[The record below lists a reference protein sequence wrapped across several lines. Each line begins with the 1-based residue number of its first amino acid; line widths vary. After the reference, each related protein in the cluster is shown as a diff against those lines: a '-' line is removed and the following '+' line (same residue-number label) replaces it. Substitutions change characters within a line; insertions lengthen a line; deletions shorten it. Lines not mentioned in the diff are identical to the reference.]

1 MSSGILIHKN
11 YHSSIP
17 AFSIGLPYTLAPRI
31 KKVRFYRHFGEGVM
45 PMTLFGKSIA
55 VVLTGVLV
63 TAVAV
68 ALPLLPVFGEGG
80 ARRDVVLHELERN
93 ATIMDMLYLVEF
105 EATQAGAPTSREQTI
120 ELLDKLVIPTL
131 ESLGKDG
138 KVRAGGIVAGARAG
152 AFVVGAKSNDE
163 VTELVR
169 GLPAWGIMQ
178 WKVTPLETFAHRA
191 EIEKKVVQG
200 LRAQK

>member
-1 MSSGILIHKN
+1 M
-11 YHSSIP
+11 
-17 AFSIGLPYTLAPRI
+17 
-31 KKVRFYRHFGEGVM
+31 
-45 PMTLFGKSIA
+45 A

-63 TAVAV
+63 LAIAV

-80 ARRDVVLHELERN
+80 ARRDVVLHELERK

-138 KVRAGGIVAGARAG
+138 KVRAGGIVVGTLAG
-152 AFVVGAKSNDE
+152 AFVVEAKSNDE

-169 GLPAWGIMQ
+169 ALPARGIMQ
-178 WKVTPLETFAHRA
+178 WKVTPLESFAHRA
-191 EIEKKVVQG
+191 DLEKQVVQG

>member
-1 MSSGILIHKN
+1 M
-11 YHSSIP
+11 
-17 AFSIGLPYTLAPRI
+17 
-31 KKVRFYRHFGEGVM
+31 
-45 PMTLFGKSIA
+45 A

-93 ATIMDMLYLVEF
+93 ATMLYLVEF
-105 EATQAGAPTSREQTI
+105 EATQAGAPTSRDQTI

-138 KVRAGGIVAGARAG
+138 KVRAGGTVVGNLAGAI
-152 AFVVGAKSNDE
+152 VVGAKSKDE

-169 GLPAWGIMQ
+169 ALPAWGIMQ

-191 EIEKKVVQG
+191 DLEKKVVQE

>member
-1 MSSGILIHKN
+1 
-11 YHSSIP
+11 
-17 AFSIGLPYTLAPRI
+17 
-31 KKVRFYRHFGEGVM
+31 
-45 PMTLFGKSIA
+45 MTLFKKSIA
-55 VVLTGVLV
+55 VGLTGVLV
-63 TAVAV
+63 IAVSV
-68 ALPLLPVFGEGG
+68 ALPPLPVFGEGG
-80 ARRDVVLHELERN
+80 ARRDVVLHELESK
-93 ATIMDMLYLVEF
+93 MLYLVEF

-138 KVRAGGIVAGARAG
+138 KVRAGGIIGGTLAG
-152 AFVVGAKSNDE
+152 AFVVGAMSKEE

-169 GLPAWGIMQ
+169 ALPAWGIMQ

-191 EIEKKVVQG
+191 DIEKKVVQG